1 MGGAHERRSPG
12 QMIFPHLRV
21 LMLFL
26 DGVGIGRRD
35 AAVNP
40 LFAASLPALHG
51 LLDGDLPSLH
61 RRQHNGRLATLLPL
75 DATLGVPGLPQSGT
89 GQTALFT
96 GVNGAKL
103 IGKHFGP
110 HPYSTLRPVIEAHN
124 VFRRVLQADGRP
136 AFANAFPQRFFDY
149 AEHRK
154 TRLSVTTMSCFYA
167 GLPIR
172 RAEDLAAGKGISADI
187 TGEGWHTLGHPEI
200 NVCTPLEA
208 GHRLAAL
215 SAQFTFTVFEYWKTD
230 HAGHAQSME
239 EAVHALERLDGLL
252 EGVLEGLDMNET
264 LLVITSDH
272 GNIEDLST
280 RSHTRNPVPLI
291 LATTRHREVAQRVEH
306 YGGRTPDLTHLLPV
320 LLDIMCPDHGS
331 LLTP

>member
-1 MGGAHERRSPG
+1 MNSPR
-12 QMIFPHLRV
+12 LRV

-35 AAVNP
+35 AAINP
-40 LFAASLPALHG
+40 LFAAALPAFHR
-51 LLDGDLPSLH
+51 LLDGDMPSLH
-61 RRQHNGRLATLLPL
+61 RRQRDGRLATLLPL

-110 HPYSTLRPVIEAHN
+110 HPYSSLRPVIEAHN
-124 VFRRVLQADGRP
+124 VFRRVLQADCRP

-167 GLPIR
+167 GLHIR
-172 RAEDLAAGKGISADI
+172 GAEDLAGGNGISADI
-187 TGEGWHTLGHPEI
+187 TGEGWNAPGYPEI
-200 NVCTPLEA
+200 PLCTPREA

-215 SAQFTFTVFEYWKTD
+215 SAKFTFTLFEYWKTD
-230 HAGHAQSME
+230 HAGHAQSMK
-239 EAVHALERLDGLL
+239 EAVQTLERLDGLL
-252 EGVLEGLDMNET
+252 EGVLECLDMNET
-264 LLVITSDH
+264 LLVVTSDH

-291 LATTRHREVAQRVEH
+291 LATTRHREVARRVEH

-320 LLDIMCPDHGS
+320 LLEIMCPDHGS